1 LPKGKV
7 FFLGESRLEV
17 AFGSLEPVQWLTLAV
32 FAAAIVAVVTNV
44 VDGTL
49 AALLGVAAMIW
60 LGVMSEDDAFGYVD
74 WNVMAIL
81 VAIWLI
87 AGYFG
92 RSGVPSWLSV
102 QALRLSGG
110 RPGLLVM
117 ILTFLAGVISM
128 FVDNVVTILMMAPVA
143 LPLARALGIPA
154 MPMILMIGFGANFM
168 GTALIIGDLPPQML
182 HSVAGAEFFDFIWQS
197 GRPSSFPIL
206 MTTFLATLGAMY
218 AYGFRG
224 RKRVTDLGQL
234 GVDARIA
241 NPLFAAVVVAWFIG
255 TVVAMSLREYLGV
268 KLGFIAMTGALSLV
282 LVLALL
288 GDRVKAAS
296 FEEMIQELDW
306 RAIFFYIA
314 LFALVGGLEKSHLLD
329 LLAQRMI
336 PLFRENYALG
346 ATVLYWVTVP
356 IVGLVEHDAYILTFL
371 YAIRDLGQAGV
382 EPWPLYWMLLWSG
395 TLGSNLTVAGAPAL
409 YVALSLAEKAEKRKV
424 SLREFLA
431 WSIPFTIVCSLV
443 CYLLGMLIWVLPH
456 V

>member
-1 LPKGKV
+1 MDGM
-7 FFLGESRLEV
+7 
-17 AFGSLEPVQWLTLAV
+17 QWLTLIIFAV
-32 FAAAIVAVVTNV
+32 TILVVVSNKI
-44 VDGTL
+44 DATL
-49 AALLGVAAMIW
+49 AGLIGVVVMIW
-60 LGVMSEDDAFGYVD
+60 LGVMTETDAFGYVD

-92 RSGVPSWLSV
+92 KTGVPSWLSV
-102 QALRLSGG
+102 QALKLSGG

-143 LPLARALGIPA
+143 IPLARAMKLPLV
-154 MPMILMIGFGANFM
+154 PLVLMIGFGANFM

-182 HSVAGAEFFDFIWQS
+182 HSVAGAEFFDFIWQF

-206 MTTFLATLGAMY
+206 MVTFVITLAAMW

-224 RKRVTDLGQL
+224 AQRVTDVASLGI
-234 GVDARIA
+234 DAKIP
-241 NPLFAAVVVAWFIG
+241 NPTFATVVVLWFLG
-255 TVVAMSLREYLGV
+255 TVVAMAMREHLGV
-268 KLGFIAMTGALSLV
+268 KLGFIALTGAVSLV
-282 LVLALL
+282 LVLHFL
-288 GDRVKAAS
+288 GDRVKEAPS
-296 FEEMIQELDW
+296 FEEMVQELDW

-314 LFALVGGLEKSHLLD
+314 LFALVGGLEKAHILD
-329 LLAQRMI
+329 KLADAMKPMFAQS
-336 PLFRENYALG
+336 YALG
-346 ATVLYWVTVP
+346 ATVLYWVTIP

-371 YAIRDLGQAGV
+371 YTIKDLAGAGI

-409 YVALSLAEKAEKRKV
+409 YVALSLAEKEEGRKV

-431 WSIPFTIVCSLV
+431 WSIPFTLTCSFV
-443 CYLLGMLIWVLPH
+443 CYVLGMLIWVLPYAK
-456 V
+456 

>member
-1 LPKGKV
+1 M
-7 FFLGESRLEV
+7 
-17 AFGSLEPVQWLTLAV
+17 EPMAWIALAV
-32 FAAAIVAVVTNV
+32 FVITIIVVISNV
-44 VDGTL
+44 IDSTL
-49 AALLGVAAMIW
+49 AALIGVAVMVWI
-60 LGVMSEDDAFGYVD
+60 GVMTEVDAFNYVD

-92 RSGVPSWLSV
+92 KSGVPSWLSV
-102 QALRLSGG
+102 RALKLSRGH
-110 RPGLLVM
+110 PGLLVM

-143 LPLARALGIPA
+143 LPLARAMKLPA
-154 MPMILMIGFGANFM
+154 APVILMIGFGANFM

-182 HSVAGAEFFDFIWQS
+182 HSVAGAEFFDFIWQH

-206 MTTFLATLGAMY
+206 MVTFVVTLAAMY

-224 RKRVTDLGQL
+224 RARVANIDALGI
-234 GVDARIA
+234 DARIP
-241 NPLFAAVVVAWFIG
+241 NRLFAGVVVGWFFA
-255 TVVAMSLREYLGV
+255 TVIAMSMRELLGV

-288 GDRVKAAS
+288 GERVKAPS

-314 LFALVGGLEKSHLLD
+314 LFALVGGLEKTHILD
-329 LLAQRMI
+329 KLAEAMKPMFAQS
-336 PLFRENYALG
+336 YALG
-346 ATVLYWVTVP
+346 ATVLYWVTIP

-371 YAIRDLGQAGV
+371 YTIRDLGQAGI

-409 YVALSLAEKAEKRKV
+409 YVALSLAEKEEGRKV

-431 WSIPFTIVCSLV
+431 WSVPFTLICSFV
-443 CYLLGMLIWVLPH
+443 CYVLGMLIWVLPYAR
-456 V
+456 